1 MAHQRGGFSH
11 LANQANHHQRFDV
24 MRKGRGSDLQLVLQ
38 AADRQTRVARA
49 NQRSVDF
56 KPGRIAQGFEVCCC
70 VIKLH
75 CFIVASS
82 YSNDNHISRIME
94 LSELDSTV
102 QFHDSRFMET
112 DQALGAFAALSQDTR
127 LEAFRLLIKHEPQGV
142 AAGEL
147 ARLLSVPQNTLSAH
161 LNVLT
166 HANLVTSE
174 RRSRSIIY
182 RARLDRLEAL
192 LLFLM
197 QDCCNGRPDVS
208 TQVMKSVAKQFSAT
222 RRER

>member
-1 MAHQRGGFSH
+1 M
-11 LANQANHHQRFDV
+11 
-24 MRKGRGSDLQLVLQ
+24 GRACHIL
-38 AADRQTRVARA
+38 VARA
-49 NQRSVDF
+49 NQRPVDF

-102 QFHDSRFMET
+102 QFHDSR
-112 DQALGAFAALSQDTR
+112 TR

>member
-1 MAHQRGGFSH
+1 
-11 LANQANHHQRFDV
+11 
-24 MRKGRGSDLQLVLQ
+24 
-38 AADRQTRVARA
+38 
-49 NQRSVDF
+49 
-56 KPGRIAQGFEVCCC
+56 
-70 VIKLH
+70 
-75 CFIVASS
+75 
-82 YSNDNHISRIME
+82 
-94 LSELDSTV
+94 
-102 QFHDSRFMET
+102 MET

-192 LLFLM
+192 CYF
-197 QDCCNGRPDVS
+197 
-208 TQVMKSVAKQFSAT
+208 
-222 RRER
+222 